1 MLDKKIEIFDDEI
14 SLLKRITELEL
25 LGYEEQDMYVI
36 ANKDEDISMIKG
48 STDVLIKEE
57 DESIWNRFKSFLS
70 GEDSVIDALNR
81 LELSEEEIEK
91 YYAEIRN
98 GKLVLL
104 VDPNYKSKYELK
116 EDGFYYPIE
125 NENMINENE
134 DSVADDLPDD
144 LREDVG
150 LNPTTD
156 NVDIGKEVSENILRE
171 RQRGV

>member
-1 MLDKKIEIFDDEI
+1 
-14 SLLKRITELEL
+14 
-25 LGYEEQDMYVI
+25 MYVI

-48 STDVLIKEE
+48 STDVLIKED
-57 DESIWNRFKSFLS
+57 DESIWDRFKSFLS

-81 LELSEEEIEK
+81 LEFSEEEKEK
-91 YYAEIRN
+91 YYDEVRN

-125 NENMINENE
+125 DENILSENE
-134 DSVADDLPDD
+134 DYDADDLPDD

-150 LNPTTD
+150 LNPTKD
-156 NVDIGKEVSENILRE
+156 NVDMGKEVSENILRE

>member
-1 MLDKKIEIFDDEI
+1 MLDKKIEVFDDEL

-36 ANKDEDISMIKG
+36 ASKNEDISMVKG
-48 STDVLIKEE
+48 STDVLIKED
-57 DESIWNRFKSFLS
+57 DESIWDRFKSFLS

-81 LELSEEEIEK
+81 LELSEEEK
-91 YYAEIRN
+91 KSYYDEVKN

-104 VDPNYKSKYELK
+104 VDPNYKSKYELN
-116 EDGFYYPIE
+116 EDGVYYPRESSSEKESIE
-125 NENMINENE
+125 
-134 DSVADDLPDD
+134 DLPDD

-150 LNPTTD
+150 LNPQEH

>member
-1 MLDKKIEIFDDEI
+1 MLDKKIEVFDDEL

-36 ANKDEDISMIKG
+36 VSKDEDISMVKG
-48 STDVLIKEE
+48 STDVLIKED
-57 DESIWNRFKSFLS
+57 DESIWDRFKSFLS

-81 LELSEEEIEK
+81 LELSEEEK
-91 YYAEIRN
+91 KSYYDEVKN

-104 VDPNYKSKYELK
+104 VDPNYKSKYELN
-116 EDGFYYPIE
+116 EDGLYYPVENSNDSNEKENIE
-125 NENMINENE
+125 
-134 DSVADDLPDD
+134 DLPDD

-150 LNPTTD
+150 LNPQEH

>member
-1 MLDKKIEIFDDEI
+1 MEIFDDEI
-14 SLLKRITELEL
+14 NLLKRITELEL

-48 STDVLIKEE
+48 STDVLIKED
-57 DESIWNRFKSFLS
+57 DESIWDRFKSFLS

-81 LELSEEEIEK
+81 LEFSEEEKEK
-91 YYAEIRN
+91 YYDEVRN

-125 NENMINENE
+125 DENILSENE
-134 DSVADDLPDD
+134 DYDADDLPDD

-150 LNPTTD
+150 LNPTKD
-156 NVDIGKEVSENILRE
+156 NVDMGKEVSENILRE

>member
-1 MLDKKIEIFDDEI
+1 
-14 SLLKRITELEL
+14 
-25 LGYEEQDMYVI
+25 MYVI

-48 STDVLIKEE
+48 STDVLIKED
-57 DESIWNRFKSFLS
+57 DESIWDRFKSFLS

-81 LELSEEEIEK
+81 LELSEEEKEK
-91 YYAEIRN
+91 YYDEVRN

-125 NENMINENE
+125 DENILSENE
-134 DSVADDLPDD
+134 DYDADDLPDD

>member
-1 MLDKKIEIFDDEI
+1 
-14 SLLKRITELEL
+14 
-25 LGYEEQDMYVI
+25 MYVI

-48 STDVLIKEE
+48 STDVLIKED
-57 DESIWNRFKSFLS
+57 DESIWDRFKSFLS

-81 LELSEEEIEK
+81 LELSEEEKEK
-91 YYAEIRN
+91 YYDEVRN

-125 NENMINENE
+125 DENILSENE
-134 DSVADDLPDD
+134 DYDADDLPDD

-150 LNPTTD
+150 LNPTKD
-156 NVDIGKEVSENILRE
+156 NVDMGKEVSENILRE

>member
-1 MLDKKIEIFDDEI
+1 MLDKKIEVFDDEL

-36 ANKDEDISMIKG
+36 VSKDEDISMVKG
-48 STDVLIKEE
+48 STDVLIKED
-57 DESIWNRFKSFLS
+57 DESLWDRFKSFLS

-81 LELSEEEIEK
+81 LELSEEEK
-91 YYAEIRN
+91 KSYYDEVKN

-104 VDPNYKSKYELK
+104 VDPNYKSKYELS
-116 EDGFYYPIE
+116 EDGNYYPVE
-125 NENMINENE
+125 NSNEFNEKENV
-134 DSVADDLPDD
+134 DGLPDD

-150 LNPTTD
+150 LNPQEH

>member
-14 SLLKRITELEL
+14 NLLKRITELEL

-48 STDVLIKEE
+48 STDVLIKED
-57 DESIWNRFKSFLS
+57 DESIWDRFKSFLS

-81 LELSEEEIEK
+81 LEFSEEEKEK
-91 YYAEIRN
+91 YYDEVRN

-116 EDGFYYPIE
+116 EYGFYYPIE
-125 NENMINENE
+125 DENILSENE
-134 DSVADDLPDD
+134 DYDADDLPDD

-150 LNPTTD
+150 LNPTKD
-156 NVDIGKEVSENILRE
+156 NVDMGKEVSENILRE

>member
-1 MLDKKIEIFDDEI
+1 MLDKKIEVFDDEL

-36 ANKDEDISMIKG
+36 ASKDEDVSMIKG
-48 STDVLIKEE
+48 STDVLIKED
-57 DESIWNRFKSFLS
+57 DESLWDRFKSFLS

-81 LELSEEEIEK
+81 LELSEEEK
-91 YYAEIRN
+91 KSYYDEVKN

-104 VDPNYKSKYELK
+104 VDPNYKSKYELS
-116 EDGFYYPIE
+116 EDGNYYPVE
-125 NENMINENE
+125 NSNEFNE
-134 DSVADDLPDD
+134 KGNVDGLPDD

-150 LNPTTD
+150 LNPQEH
-156 NVDIGKEVSENILRE
+156 NVDIGKEVSENILRD